1 MCFRDVFDFYGNSD
15 KQEGLNMA
23 LPIVALL
30 SGAGKLLGDVLDNL
44 DGEKK
49 RQAEIMLK
57 QLETEAENQKSQLE
71 INNTEAQHASVWVS
85 GWRPAF
91 GWICAA
97 GCAYNYLIQ
106 PVLTGVVDGRFP
118 VIDVESLMV
127 LVGGLLGLGGYRSF
141 EKFKG
146 VAR

>member
-1 MCFRDVFDFYGNSD
+1 
-15 KQEGLNMA
+15 MA
-23 LPIVALL
+23 LPIMALL
-30 SGAGKLLGDVLDNL
+30 TGVGGLLGDVLDKL
-44 DGEKK
+44 DGDKK
-49 RQAEIMLK
+49 RQAELLLK
-57 QLETEAENQKSQLE
+57 QIEVEAANEQSQMQVNQA
-71 INNTEAQHASVWVS
+71 EAQHASVWVS

-106 PVLTGVVDGRFP
+106 PVLTGVIDGRFP